1 MTTCSDKALQRSCQ
15 DEYSGSSSGICEGP
29 SYYNLIAA
37 GDFNG
42 AEDDQNQVGFSGAD
56 GLEVIASNRKMN
68 NLMGSSSAQE
78 EASSVLQSPNS
89 WPSSLNTLQTIFN
102 ASSSVCNPCSSP
114 SWEGSQTRLAVPY
127 IATGSADF
135 LIPAD
140 PDATSPGLFWGES
153 SGRLLDMQFMNKNG
167 SERRMDSCVV
177 DPKLD
182 DILMPTMPHAETLIS
197 SSRASEPFRAL
208 ESHGGLNYL
217 NSNIRAVQMILDNN
231 QSSSNKRSGMVKEA
245 AGFVVASE
253 KTVLDNTSGYESLCQ
268 GWRHAP
274 TTMMKKREFNADHE
288 GLISQPDSGQSF
300 LECNLME
307 RQAIMDASE
316 LDHQGTESVGF
327 QLQSKAKRPCHVLY
341 GEFSSQSDQQG
352 FTTLYPGQ
360 FQDSCPAQRKS
371 NTETNHE
378 ACKKTLNASSNAY
391 ELTDAQ
397 GLHLLSLL
405 LQCAEAISLDN
416 IQQAYSILPQLSEF
430 STPYG
435 NPLQRVAA
443 YFAEGMAARLHN
455 SYLGLCCPLE
465 ISGPQLVSINHSI
478 LAAFQTFNNICPF
491 VKFSHFTSNQ
501 AILEAFNGES
511 QVHIIDFDI
520 MQGLQW
526 PALFHIL
533 AARPGGCPNVRI
545 TALGTSME
553 ALEATGKRLSSFA
566 HTLKLP
572 FEFHPVAEKLGKL
585 DPAALRVRNGDAL
598 AVHWLHHSL
607 YDVTGSDTCTLRLL
621 QRLNPKVIT
630 MVEQDLHLVD
640 PFLNRFIEA
649 LHYYSAM
656 FDALGACFNEDNM
669 DRHSVEQQLLSQE
682 IRNILAVGGPARTRE
697 PKFQNWRTHL
707 QSCGF
712 RQISMRGN
720 AFAQAELLLNMFCC
734 EGYSLVE
741 EGGILKLGW
750 KDLSLYTASAWTSWT
765 S

>member
-1 MTTCSDKALQRSCQ
+1 MRSFLLQMTTCSDKALQRSCQ
-15 DEYSGSSSGICEGP
+15 DEYSGSSSGICECQ
-29 SYYNLIAA
+29 SYYNLITA

-42 AEDDQNQVGFSGAD
+42 TEDHDQNQVG
-56 GLEVIASNRKMN
+56 LEVMASNKKMK
-68 NLMGSSSAQE
+68 NLMGSLSAQE
-78 EASSVLQSPNS
+78 EASSVLHSPNS
-89 WPSSLNTLQTIFN
+89 WPGGLNTLQTIFN

-114 SWEGSQTRLAVPY
+114 SWEGSSQTRLPVPY

-135 LIPAD
+135 LIPTD
-140 PDATSPGLFWGES
+140 PDATSSHGMFWGES
-153 SGRLLDMQFMNKNG
+153 SGRQLLDMQQFMNKNG
-167 SERRMDSCVV
+167 SGRRADSCVV

-182 DILMPTMPHAETLIS
+182 EILMPTLPHSEALIS
-197 SSRASEPFRAL
+197 SSSGSEGFTAL
-208 ESHGGLNYL
+208 ESHGSFNYMS
-217 NSNIRAVQMILDNN
+217 SNIRAVQMILDNN
-231 QSSSNKRSGMVKEA
+231 NKRSGMAKE
-245 AGFVVASE
+245 GHVGNF
-253 KTVLDNTSGYESLCQ
+253 KPVLDNTSGYDSLCQ
-268 GWRHAP
+268 GWRHVP
-274 TTMMKKREFNADHE
+274 QTMIKKRDFNADDHE
-288 GLISQPDSGQSF
+288 GLSTQDRRQSF

-307 RQAIMDASE
+307 RQVIMDSSE
-316 LDHQGTESVGF
+316 SDHQGNELAGF
-327 QLQSKAKRPCHVLY
+327 PLQSKAKRPCYVSY
-341 GEFSSQSDQQG
+341 GECSSQSDDQG
-352 FTTLYPGQ
+352 FTTLHQGQ
-360 FQDSCPAQRKS
+360 FQDSCQAQKKS

-378 ACKKTLNASSNAY
+378 ACKKALNASSNSY
-391 ELTDAQ
+391 DLTDAQ

-405 LQCAEAISLDN
+405 LQCAEAISLDKV
-416 IQQAYSILPQLSEF
+416 QQAYSILPQLSEF

-455 SYLGLCCPLE
+455 SYLGLCSPLE
-465 ISGPQLVSINHSI
+465 TSRPQLVSINHN
-478 LAAFQTFNNICPF
+478 LLTAFQTFNSICPF

-501 AILEAFNGES
+501 AILEAFNGERK
-511 QVHIIDFDI
+511 VHIIDFDI
-520 MQGLQW
+520 LQGLQW

-533 AARPGGCPNVRI
+533 AARPGGCPHVRI
-545 TALGTSME
+545 TGLGTSME

-585 DPAALRVRNGDAL
+585 DPAALRVRSGDAL

-630 MVEQDLHLVD
+630 MVEQDLNTVG
-640 PFLNRFIEA
+640 PFLNRFVEA

-669 DRHSVEQQLLSQE
+669 ERHTVEQQLLSHE
-682 IRNILAVGGPARTRE
+682 IRNILAVGGPARTGE
-697 PKFQNWRTHL
+697 TKFQNWRTHL

-720 AFAQAELLLNMFCC
+720 ASVQAELLLNMFCC

-750 KDLSLYTASAWTSWT
+750 KDLSLYIASAWTSWT